1 MRKFY
6 IVIVLIAGLAF
17 ASTACSSGRYYR
29 YPDPGDRY
37 ERTGYGYNN
46 ERIRQLAYDLERT
59 TAYLKEEVKHNRYD
73 YRGSDDL
80 EDRIGDFHHEAGE
93 FLHAVEHN
101 RDLRKSDDE
110 FRDMQK
116 RYVQARNLL
125 QGGSGYGGNYGG
137 GYGGYSY
144 LYRDFDR
151 ANRIMGE
158 LSRYYGYNSYSDYRR
173 Y

>member
-1 MRKFY
+1 LA
-6 IVIVLIAGLAF
+6 LIA
-17 ASTACSSGRYYR
+17 TACSSGNYYR
-29 YPDPGDRY
+29 NPYPGDRY

-59 TAYLKEEVKHNRYD
+59 TAYLNEEVKRNRYG
-73 YRGSDDL
+73 YRGSNDL
-80 EDRIGDFHHEAGE
+80 ENRIGDFHHEAGE
-93 FLHAVEHN
+93 FLHAVEHD

-116 RYVQARNLL
+116 RYVQARSLL
-125 QGGSGYGGNYGG
+125 QGGYGSGGGYGYGSRG
-137 GYGGYSY
+137 GYGGYNY

-151 ANRIMGE
+151 ANQIMSE
-158 LSRYYGYNSYSDYRR
+158 LSRYYGYSSYSDYRR

>member
-1 MRKFY
+1 MRKLYFLF
-6 IVIVLIAGLAF
+6 VLVAGLAF
-17 ASTACSSGRYYR
+17 STTACSSGYQR
-29 YPDPGDRY
+29 YPYPGDRY

-59 TAYLKEEVKHNRYD
+59 TGYLKEEVKHNRYD

-93 FLHAVEHN
+93 FLHSVEHN

-125 QGGSGYGGNYGG
+125 QSGSGYGG
-137 GYGGYSY
+137 GYGGYNY

-151 ANRIMGE
+151 ANQIMSE